1 MPEVVA
7 AADIIMVPQRNSPA
21 ALAQFPL
28 KLTDGMAMAKPIIAS
43 RVGDIPD
50 ILADTGY
57 LVEPS
62 SPEEIVI
69 QIKTIFEDL
78 EQAQKRGE
86 AARKRCIQY
95 YSLEAMADILSEILS
110 ALKKV

>member
-1 MPEVVA
+1 
-7 AADIIMVPQRNSPA
+7 
-21 ALAQFPL
+21 LAQFPV

-57 LVEPS
+57 LVDPS

-78 EQAQKRGE
+78 EQAKKRGK
-86 AARKRCIQY
+86 AARKRCIKY
-95 YSLEAMADILSEILS
+95 YSLEAMAGILSEILS
-110 ALKKV
+110 TFKNL